1 MQIDGRLSALREI
14 SQLRLINI
22 LNQIPGKKDLIIDG
36 SLMKAL
42 DRITGISVL
51 RYQYH
56 VTYCLMFCSFEP
68 LTQPNM
74 IGVCYDGI
82 CVLQETRC

>member
-1 MQIDGRLSALREI
+1 MQMDGKLSALREI

-22 LNQIPGKKDLIIDG
+22 LNQIPGKKDLIIDA

-51 RYQYH
+51 R
-56 VTYCLMFCSFEP
+56 
-68 LTQPNM
+68 
-74 IGVCYDGI
+74 
-82 CVLQETRC
+82 